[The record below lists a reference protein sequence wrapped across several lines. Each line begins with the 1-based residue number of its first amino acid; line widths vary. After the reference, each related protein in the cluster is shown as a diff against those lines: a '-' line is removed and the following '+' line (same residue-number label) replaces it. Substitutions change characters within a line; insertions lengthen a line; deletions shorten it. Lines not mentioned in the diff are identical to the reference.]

1 MKQKHRLPF
10 PGFFCDSL
18 ELMTRDVNTAI
29 CSFSDQLGFYTT
41 FSRMLQRTGIWAW
54 ILSGFFFSRFF
65 QDSFK
70 ILSRFFQDSFRILS
84 GFFQHSLA
92 SSFGIFQHRFR
103 IVSGSFQDR
112 FRVFPKILSGFFQHS
127 LGSSFGIFQHP
138 FRIVSG
144 SFQGFP

>member
-54 ILSGFFFSRFF
+54 ILSGFFFL
-65 QDSFK
+65 DSFK
-70 ILSRFFQDSFRILS
+70 ILSRFFQDPLRR
-84 GFFQHSLA
+84 FFDDAERKQSQSQEMETGA
-92 SSFGIFQHRFR
+92 GEGRKR
-103 IVSGSFQDR
+103 KEEEGR
-112 FRVFPKILSGFFQHS
+112 GRKRKETEGK
-127 LGSSFGIFQHP
+127 GRKRKEEEGNATAAT
-138 FRIVSG
+138 
-144 SFQGFP
+144 